1 MNETKRN
8 YLLHPDNRSRAFVD
22 QTKEITQAMDEIDC
36 WSRPEQINC
45 TDKDCKTE
53 HCFGSDGE
61 PLAVEAVVELRDS
74 VERLIEEAV
83 QSLARQHII
92 WFRSRLLAPPPVSP
106 NQDSTTRERSRRH
119 GRMLRNAVVSLIGVE
134 GMKEVISVDENGDP
148 VALDENGNRVTLPEN
163 QNIYRSYARL
173 KT

>member
-22 QTKEITQAMDEIDC
+22 QTKEITQAMDEVDC

-45 TDKDCKTE
+45 KDKDCKVE

-61 PLAVEAVVELRDS
+61 PLAVDAVIELRDS

-92 WFRSRLLAPPPVSP
+92 WFRSRLLSP
-106 NQDSTTRERSRRH
+106 NQDPTTRERSRRH
-119 GRMLRNAVVSLIGVE
+119 GRMLRNAVVSLIGVK

-148 VALDENGNRVTLPEN
+148 VAYENGDLVTLPEN
-163 QNIYRSYARL
+163 
-173 KT
+173 